1 MTAEVQNPLD
11 QALALLEKPA
21 KPAPSVRKAFW
32 ASVALA
38 SASLW
43 LAAAMVVG
51 PVFEAD
57 KPVAEARPF
66 VTQTVK
72 SGTEGGFELSASPL
86 PAKGEKT
93 AIAEAVPLTDEQ
105 IAAH

>member
-1 MTAEVQNPLD
+1 MTADTQNPLD
-11 QALALLEKPA
+11 QALLLLEKPA
-21 KPAPSVRKAFW
+21 RPAPSVRKAFW

-38 SASLW
+38 AASLW

-51 PVFEAD
+51 PVFDTDTTLEAQ
-57 KPVAEARPF
+57 PV

-72 SGTEGGFELSASPL
+72 SGTEGGFELSAAPL
-86 PAKGEKT
+86 PAKAGKT